1 MSDITKSVRINSSTE
16 IELREDAKKGD
27 VIHLD
32 QLVEVN
38 LLPLQDTIKNG
49 KDKLYLQSLASA
61 QEKWDSQAKAELSKQ
76 EIILKEDKSKN
87 EEKLKASINQLTT
100 DNRLLSQ
107 KLEQQEKEIAEK
119 VSAAKIE
126 KTNELQKIIHEL
138 ELEKQSLSSSL
149 EQRKKGQEDKFK
161 LLLSDKEKEW
171 NKNLEDRI
179 FREEKDKR
187 NLEKKISDLTNERN
201 VLKAT
206 KEQEIQ
212 NKLLA
217 KDNEKNT
224 IVTQLKN
231 EIDRHKAEAENKLLK
246 QKEEDTASYQKLLDS
261 YNSLRMEK
269 SSHNVK
275 RLGEGLEKWCND
287 EYQQY
292 SLSGFNRCLW
302 LKDNAAVRED
312 GTRGLGGTKADYIF
326 GVFANDEDEREVK
339 ELYDRKKNPSM
350 EKARTSVI
358 RDRKNED
365 PNSTNKK
372 TNASYFAKLDQ
383 DRKKKNCEY
392 ALLVSELEMDS
403 ENYSFIT
410 KAQGYDKRYVVRPP
424 YLRTFLSMLYSL
436 TDHYRYILNKKG
448 QEELKL
454 KSRQELMD
462 EFDSLKETYF
472 EKPLAQMEKDREAI
486 LKNCAS
492 IEKSNNE
499 IKTRAS
505 DVLLSKIGNR
515 RAKIETFELKKRK
528 TLANKAEKIK
538 DE

>member
-38 LLPLQDTIKNG
+38 LLPLQDAIKNG

-61 QEKWDSQAKAELSKQ
+61 QEKWESQAKAELSKQ

-87 EEKLKASINQLTT
+87 EEKLKASINQLNTE
-100 DNRLLSQ
+100 NRLLSQ

-119 VSAAKIE
+119 VAAAKIE

-138 ELEKQSLSSSL
+138 EMEKQSLSSSL
-149 EQRKKGQEDKFK
+149 EQRQKGQEDKFK

-179 FREEKDKR
+179 SREEKDKR
-187 NLEKKISDLTNERN
+187 DLEKKISDLTNERN

-231 EIDRHKAEAENKLLK
+231 EIDRNKAEAENQLMK
-246 QKEEDTASYQKLLDS
+246 QKQEDTASYQKLLDS

-312 GTRGLGGTKADYIF
+312 GTRGAGGTKADYIF
-326 GVFANDEDEREVK
+326 GVFANDEDERKVK

-499 IKTRAS
+499 IRSLASETLNTRIA
-505 DVLLSKIGNR
+505 NR
-515 RAKIETFELKKRK
+515 RNKIETFELKKLK
-528 TLANKAEKIK
+528 TILNKSDKVE
-538 DE
+538 D

>member
-16 IELREDAKKGD
+16 IELREDGKKGD

-38 LLPLQDTIKNG
+38 LLPLQDAIKNG

-61 QEKWDSQAKAELSKQ
+61 QEKWESQAKAELSKQ

-87 EEKLKASINQLTT
+87 EEKLKASINQLNT

-138 ELEKQSLSSSL
+138 ELEKQLLSSSL

-179 FREEKDKR
+179 SREEKDKR
-187 NLEKKISDLTNERN
+187 DLEKKISDLTNERN

-312 GTRGLGGTKADYIF
+312 GTRGAGGTKADYIF

-492 IEKSNNE
+492 IEKSNND
-499 IKTRAS
+499 IRSLAS
-505 DVLLSKIGNR
+505 ETLNTKIANR
-515 RAKIETFELKKRK
+515 RNKIETFELKKLK
-528 TLANKAEKIK
+528 TILNKRDKVE
-538 DE
+538 D

>member
-38 LLPLQDTIKNG
+38 LLPLQDAIKNG

-87 EEKLKASINQLTT
+87 EEKLKASINQLNT
-100 DNRLLSQ
+100 DNRLLGQ

-138 ELEKQSLSSSL
+138 EMEKQSLSSSL

-179 FREEKDKR
+179 SREEKDKR
-187 NLEKKISDLTNERN
+187 DLEKKISDLTNERH
-201 VLKAT
+201 VLKTT

-292 SLSGFNRCLW
+292 SLSGFNHCLW

-312 GTRGLGGTKADYIF
+312 GTRGAGGTKADYIF

-492 IEKSNNE
+492 IEKSNND
-499 IKTRAS
+499 IRSLAS
-505 DVLLSKIGNR
+505 ETLNTKIANR
-515 RAKIETFELKKRK
+515 RNKIETFELKKLK
-528 TLANKAEKIK
+528 TILNKRDKVE
-538 DE
+538 D

>member
-38 LLPLQDTIKNG
+38 LLPLQDAIKNG
-49 KDKLYLQSLASA
+49 KDKLYFQSLASA
-61 QEKWDSQAKAELSKQ
+61 QEKWESQAKAELSKQ

-107 KLEQQEKEIAEK
+107 KLEQQEKEISEK

-149 EQRKKGQEDKFK
+149 EQRKKEQEDKFK

-179 FREEKDKR
+179 SREEKDKR

-292 SLSGFNRCLW
+292 SLSGFNHCLW

-312 GTRGLGGTKADYIF
+312 GTRGPGGTKADYIF

>member
-16 IELREDAKKGD
+16 IELREDGKKGD

-38 LLPLQDTIKNG
+38 LLPLQDAIKNG

-87 EEKLKASINQLTT
+87 EEKLKASINQLNTE
-100 DNRLLSQ
+100 NRLLSQ

-119 VSAAKIE
+119 VSGAKIE

-149 EQRKKGQEDKFK
+149 EQRKKEQEDKFK

-179 FREEKDKR
+179 SREEKDKR
-187 NLEKKISDLTNERN
+187 DLEKKISDLTNERN

-312 GTRGLGGTKADYIF
+312 GTRGAGGTKADYIF

-472 EKPLAQMEKDREAI
+472 AKPLAQMEKDREAI

-492 IEKSNNE
+492 IEKSNND
-499 IKTRAS
+499 IRSLAS
-505 DVLLSKIGNR
+505 ETLNTKIANR
-515 RAKIETFELKKRK
+515 RNKIETFELKKLK
-528 TLANKAEKIK
+528 TILNKSDKME
-538 DE
+538 D

>member
-38 LLPLQDTIKNG
+38 LLPLQDAIKNG

-61 QEKWDSQAKAELSKQ
+61 QEKWESQAKAELSKQ

-87 EEKLKASINQLTT
+87 EEKLKASINQLNTE
-100 DNRLLSQ
+100 NLLLSQ

-138 ELEKQSLSSSL
+138 EMEKQSLSSSL

-179 FREEKDKR
+179 SREEKDKR
-187 NLEKKISDLTNERN
+187 DLEKKISDLTNERN

-231 EIDRHKAEAENKLLK
+231 EIDRNKAEAENQLMK
-246 QKEEDTASYQKLLDS
+246 QKQEDTASYQKLLDS

-312 GTRGLGGTKADYIF
+312 GTRGAGGTKADYIF

>member
-358 RDRKNED
+358 RDRKNEN

>member
-38 LLPLQDTIKNG
+38 LLPLQDAIKNG

-61 QEKWDSQAKAELSKQ
+61 QEKWESQAKAELSKQ

-87 EEKLKASINQLTT
+87 EEKLKASINQLNTE
-100 DNRLLSQ
+100 NLLLSQ

-179 FREEKDKR
+179 SREEKDKR
-187 NLEKKISDLTNERN
+187 DLEKKISDLTNERN

-231 EIDRHKAEAENKLLK
+231 EIDRNKAEAENKLLK

-312 GTRGLGGTKADYIF
+312 GTRGAGGTKADYIF
-326 GVFANDEDEREVK
+326 GVFANDEDERKVK

-528 TLANKAEKIK
+528 TLANKADKIK

>member
-38 LLPLQDTIKNG
+38 LLPLQDAVKNG

-61 QEKWDSQAKAELSKQ
+61 QEKWESQAKAELSKQ

-87 EEKLKASINQLTT
+87 EEKLKASINQLNTE
-100 DNRLLSQ
+100 NRLLSQ
-107 KLEQQEKEIAEK
+107 KLEQQEKEIVEK

-138 ELEKQSLSSSL
+138 EMEKQSLSSSL

-179 FREEKDKR
+179 SREEKDKR
-187 NLEKKISDLTNERN
+187 DLEKKISDLTNERN

-231 EIDRHKAEAENKLLK
+231 EIDRNKAEAENQLMK
-246 QKEEDTASYQKLLDS
+246 QKQEDTASYQKLLDS

-312 GTRGLGGTKADYIF
+312 GTRGAGGTKADYIF
-326 GVFANDEDEREVK
+326 GVFANDEDERKVK

>member
-528 TLANKAEKIK
+528 TLANKAEKIT

>member
-38 LLPLQDTIKNG
+38 LLPLQDAIKNG
-49 KDKLYLQSLASA
+49 KDKLYLQSLASE
-61 QEKWDSQAKAELSKQ
+61 QKKWESQAKAELSKQ

-87 EEKLKASINQLTT
+87 EEKLKASINQLNT

-179 FREEKDKR
+179 SREEKDKR
-187 NLEKKISDLTNERN
+187 DLEKKISDLTNERN

-231 EIDRHKAEAENKLLK
+231 EIDRNKAEAENKLMK
-246 QKEEDTASYQKLLDS
+246 QKQEDTASYQKLLDS

-312 GTRGLGGTKADYIF
+312 GTRGAGGTKADYIF

-528 TLANKAEKIK
+528 TLVNKAEKIK

>member
-16 IELREDAKKGD
+16 IELREDGKKGD

-38 LLPLQDTIKNG
+38 LLPLQDAIKNG

-87 EEKLKASINQLTT
+87 EEKLKASINQLNTE
-100 DNRLLSQ
+100 NRLLSQ

-138 ELEKQSLSSSL
+138 ELEKQLLSSSL

-179 FREEKDKR
+179 SREEKDKR
-187 NLEKKISDLTNERN
+187 DLEKKISDLTNERN

-246 QKEEDTASYQKLLDS
+246 LKEEDTASYQKLLDS

-312 GTRGLGGTKADYIF
+312 GTRGAGGTKADYIF

-528 TLANKAEKIK
+528 TLANKAAKIK

>member
-38 LLPLQDTIKNG
+38 LLPLQDAIKNG

-61 QEKWDSQAKAELSKQ
+61 QEKWESQAKAELSKQ

-87 EEKLKASINQLTT
+87 EEKLKASINQLNT

-119 VSAAKIE
+119 ISAAKIE

-138 ELEKQSLSSSL
+138 EMEKQSLSSSL

-179 FREEKDKR
+179 SREEKDKR
-187 NLEKKISDLTNERN
+187 DLEKKISDLTNERN

-231 EIDRHKAEAENKLLK
+231 EIDRNKAEAENKLMK
-246 QKEEDTASYQKLLDS
+246 QKQEDTASYQKLLDS

-312 GTRGLGGTKADYIF
+312 GTRGAGGTKADYIF
-326 GVFANDEDEREVK
+326 GVFANDEDERKVK

-492 IEKSNNE
+492 IEKSNNDIRSLASE
-499 IKTRAS
+499 TLNTRIA
-505 DVLLSKIGNR
+505 NR
-515 RAKIETFELKKRK
+515 RNKIETFELKKLK
-528 TLANKAEKIK
+528 TILNKSDKVE
-538 DE
+538 D

>member
-38 LLPLQDTIKNG
+38 LLPLQDAIKNG

-61 QEKWDSQAKAELSKQ
+61 QEKWESQAKAELSKQ

-87 EEKLKASINQLTT
+87 EEKLKASINQLNTE
-100 DNRLLSQ
+100 NLLLSQ

-119 VSAAKIE
+119 VAAAKIE

-138 ELEKQSLSSSL
+138 EMEKQSLSSSL
-149 EQRKKGQEDKFK
+149 EQRQKGQEDKFK

-179 FREEKDKR
+179 SREEKDKR
-187 NLEKKISDLTNERN
+187 DLEKKISDLTNERN

-231 EIDRHKAEAENKLLK
+231 EIDRNKAEAENQLMK
-246 QKEEDTASYQKLLDS
+246 QKQEDTASYQKLLDS

-312 GTRGLGGTKADYIF
+312 GTRGAGGTKADYIF

-528 TLANKAEKIK
+528 TLANKADKIK

>member
-1 MSDITKSVRINSSTE
+1 MSDITKNVRINSSTE
-16 IELREDAKKGD
+16 IELMEDARKGD

-38 LLPLQDTIKNG
+38 LLPLQDAIKNK
-49 KDKLYLQSLASA
+49 KDELYRQSLASEK
-61 QEKWDSQAKAELSKQ
+61 EKWDSEAKAELSKQ
-76 EIILKEDKSKN
+76 EIVLKEDKSKA
-87 EEKLKASINQLTT
+87 EEKLRETIHQLDNKNQ
-100 DNRLLSQ
+100 LLSQ
-107 KLEQQEKEIAEK
+107 SLEQLQKEIAEK
-119 VSAAKIE
+119 VSSAKTE
-126 KTNELQKIIHEL
+126 KENELQKIIHSL
-138 ELEKQSLSSSL
+138 ELDKQSLASSL
-149 EQRKKGQEDKFK
+149 EQRKKEQEDQIKIS
-161 LLLSDKEKEW
+161 LSEKEKEW
-171 NKNLEDRI
+171 NQT
-179 FREEKDKR
+179 FEEKLSAKEKEKQD
-187 NLEKKISDLTNERN
+187 LEKKINDLENERN

-212 NKLLA
+212 NRLLA
-217 KDNEKNT
+217 KENEKNA
-224 IVTQLKN
+224 IVSQLKN
-231 EIDRHKAEAENKLLK
+231 EIEKNNAAAENNLLK
-246 QKEEDTASYQKLLDS
+246 IKQEDKDNYQRLLDS
-261 YNSLRMEK
+261 YNSLRLEK

-292 SLSGFNRCLW
+292 SLSGFNHCLW

-312 GTRGLGGTKADYIF
+312 GTRGAGGTKADYIF
-326 GVFANDEDEREVK
+326 GVFANDEDEKEVK
-339 ELYDRKKNPSM
+339 ELYDAKKNPSM
-350 EKARTSVI
+350 DKARTSVI

-424 YLRTFLSMLYSL
+424 YLRTFLSRLYSL

-454 KSRQELMD
+454 KSRQELLD

-472 EKPLAQMEKDREAI
+472 EKPLAQMEKDRESI

-499 IKTRAS
+499 IKARAS

-515 RAKIETFELKKRK
+515 RTKIETFELKKRK
-528 TLANKAEKIK
+528 TLANKADKLK

>member
-38 LLPLQDTIKNG
+38 LLPLQDAIKNG
-49 KDKLYLQSLASA
+49 KDKLYLQSLASE
-61 QEKWDSQAKAELSKQ
+61 QKKWESQAKAELSKQ

-149 EQRKKGQEDKFK
+149 EQRQKGQEDKFK

-179 FREEKDKR
+179 SREEKEKR

-231 EIDRHKAEAENKLLK
+231 EIDRHKAEAENKLMK
-246 QKEEDTASYQKLLDS
+246 QKQEDTASYQKLLDS

-292 SLSGFNRCLW
+292 SLSGFNHCLW
-302 LKDNAAVRED
+302 LKDNAAVRDD
-312 GTRGLGGTKADYIF
+312 GTRGAGGTKADYIF

-358 RDRKNED
+358 RDRKN
-365 PNSTNKK
+365 
-372 TNASYFAKLDQ
+372 
-383 DRKKKNCEY
+383 EY

-492 IEKSNNE
+492 IEKSNND
-499 IKTRAS
+499 IRSLAS
-505 DVLLSKIGNR
+505 ETLNTKIANR
-515 RAKIETFELKKRK
+515 RNKIETFELKKLK
-528 TLANKAEKIK
+528 TILNKCDKVE
-538 DE
+538 D

>member
-38 LLPLQDTIKNG
+38 LLPLQDAIKNG

-61 QEKWDSQAKAELSKQ
+61 QEKWESQAKAELSKQ

-87 EEKLKASINQLTT
+87 EEKLKASINQLNT

-149 EQRKKGQEDKFK
+149 EQRKKEQEDKFK

-179 FREEKDKR
+179 SREEKDKR

-231 EIDRHKAEAENKLLK
+231 EIDRHKAEAENQLLK
-246 QKEEDTASYQKLLDS
+246 QKQEDTASYQKLLDS

-312 GTRGLGGTKADYIF
+312 GTRGAGGTKADYIF

-492 IEKSNNE
+492 IEKSNNDIRSLASE
-499 IKTRAS
+499 TLNTRIA
-505 DVLLSKIGNR
+505 NR
-515 RAKIETFELKKRK
+515 RNKIETFELKKLK
-528 TLANKAEKIK
+528 TILNKSDKVE
-538 DE
+538 D

>member
-38 LLPLQDTIKNG
+38 LLPLQDAIKNG

-61 QEKWDSQAKAELSKQ
+61 QEKWESQAKAELSKQ

-87 EEKLKASINQLTT
+87 EEKLKASINQLNTE
-100 DNRLLSQ
+100 NLLLSQ

-138 ELEKQSLSSSL
+138 EMEKQSLSSSL
-149 EQRKKGQEDKFK
+149 EQRQKGQEDKFK

-179 FREEKDKR
+179 SREEKDKR
-187 NLEKKISDLTNERN
+187 DLEKKISDLTNERN

-231 EIDRHKAEAENKLLK
+231 EIDRNKAEAENQLMK
-246 QKEEDTASYQKLLDS
+246 QKQEDTASYQKLLDS

-312 GTRGLGGTKADYIF
+312 GTRGAGGTKADYIF

>member
-38 LLPLQDTIKNG
+38 LLPLQDAIKNG

-61 QEKWDSQAKAELSKQ
+61 QEKWESQAKAELSKQ

-87 EEKLKASINQLTT
+87 EEKLKASINQLNTE
-100 DNRLLSQ
+100 NLLLSQ

-149 EQRKKGQEDKFK
+149 EQRRKGQEDKFK

-179 FREEKDKR
+179 SREEKDKR
-187 NLEKKISDLTNERN
+187 DLEKKISDLTNERN

-231 EIDRHKAEAENKLLK
+231 EIDRNKAEAENKLMK
-246 QKEEDTASYQKLLDS
+246 QKQEDTASYQKLLDS

-312 GTRGLGGTKADYIF
+312 GTRGAGGTKADYIF

>member
-38 LLPLQDTIKNG
+38 LLPLQDAIKNG

-61 QEKWDSQAKAELSKQ
+61 QEKWESQAKAELSKQ

-87 EEKLKASINQLTT
+87 EEKLKASINQLNTE
-100 DNRLLSQ
+100 NRLLSQ
-107 KLEQQEKEIAEK
+107 KLEQQEKEIVEK

-138 ELEKQSLSSSL
+138 EMEKQSLSSSL
-149 EQRKKGQEDKFK
+149 EQRQKGQEDKFK

-179 FREEKDKR
+179 SREEKDKR
-187 NLEKKISDLTNERN
+187 DLEKKISDLTNERN

-231 EIDRHKAEAENKLLK
+231 EIDRNKAEAENQLMK
-246 QKEEDTASYQKLLDS
+246 QKQEDTASYQKLLDS

-312 GTRGLGGTKADYIF
+312 GTRGAGGTKADYIF
-326 GVFANDEDEREVK
+326 GVFANDEDERKVK

>member
-38 LLPLQDTIKNG
+38 LLPLQDAIKNG

-61 QEKWDSQAKAELSKQ
+61 QEKWESQAKAELSKQ

-87 EEKLKASINQLTT
+87 EEKLKASINQLNTE
-100 DNRLLSQ
+100 NLLLSQ

-138 ELEKQSLSSSL
+138 EMEKQSLSSSL

-179 FREEKDKR
+179 SREEKDKR
-187 NLEKKISDLTNERN
+187 DLEKKISDLTNERN

-231 EIDRHKAEAENKLLK
+231 EIDRNKAEAENQLMK
-246 QKEEDTASYQKLLDS
+246 QKQEDTASYQKLLDS

-312 GTRGLGGTKADYIF
+312 GTRGAGGTKADYIF
-326 GVFANDEDEREVK
+326 GVFANDEDERKVK

>member
-38 LLPLQDTIKNG
+38 LLPLQDAIKNG

-61 QEKWDSQAKAELSKQ
+61 QEKWESQAKAELSKQ

-87 EEKLKASINQLTT
+87 EEKLKASINQLNTE
-100 DNRLLSQ
+100 NRLLSQ

-179 FREEKDKR
+179 SREEKDKR
-187 NLEKKISDLTNERN
+187 DLEKKISDLTNERN

-212 NKLLA
+212 KKLLA

-231 EIDRHKAEAENKLLK
+231 EIDRNKAEAENKLLK

-312 GTRGLGGTKADYIF
+312 GTRGAGGTKADYIF

>member
-38 LLPLQDTIKNG
+38 LLPLQDAIKNG

-61 QEKWDSQAKAELSKQ
+61 QEKWESQAKAELSKQ

-87 EEKLKASINQLTT
+87 EEKLKASINQ
-100 DNRLLSQ
+100 
-107 KLEQQEKEIAEK
+107 
-119 VSAAKIE
+119 
-126 KTNELQKIIHEL
+126 
-138 ELEKQSLSSSL
+138 
-149 EQRKKGQEDKFK
+149 RKKGQEDKFK

-179 FREEKDKR
+179 SREEKDKR

-246 QKEEDTASYQKLLDS
+246 QKQEDTASYQKLLDS

-292 SLSGFNRCLW
+292 SLSGFNHCLW

-312 GTRGLGGTKADYIF
+312 GTRGAGGTKADYIF

-365 PNSTNKK
+365 PNSINKK